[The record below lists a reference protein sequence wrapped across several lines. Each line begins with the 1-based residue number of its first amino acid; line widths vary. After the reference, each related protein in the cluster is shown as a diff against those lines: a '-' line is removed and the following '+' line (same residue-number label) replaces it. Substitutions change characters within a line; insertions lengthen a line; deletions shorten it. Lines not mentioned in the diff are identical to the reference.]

1 MTGAGG
7 TVSMPE
13 EVLVFG
19 AHGRVACLK
28 GNCSGISVS
37 LRIQP
42 TLLAPC
48 R

>member
-7 TVSMPE
+7 SFSMPE

-19 AHGRVACLK
+19 AHGRVAHLK

-37 LRIQP
+37 L
-42 TLLAPC
+42 
-48 R
+48 